1 MTHSALDVIQQIVKS
16 EDRALAYEFFL
27 FFSRFE
33 YALKRAG
40 FVQAN
45 REGKVYAADWKCFTH
60 KMGDLLS
67 TCTDDSFRD
76 AVAYIRSHPPKIQV
90 LLGKRL
96 AWDKDDFANP
106 FDVDRLLELVR
117 RIRNNLFH
125 GGKFPEGPEDDVSRD
140 RKLLRSGITILRA
153 CLESSPTLMTPFL
166 QGL

>member
-1 MTHSALDVIQQIVKS
+1 MTHSLLKAIEQIVKS
-16 EDRALAYEFFL
+16 EDRALAYQFFV

-33 YALKRAG
+33 YTLKRAR
-40 FVQAN
+40 FVQTNSKGEA
-45 REGKVYAADWKCFTH
+45 RVDWKGFAH
-60 KMGDLLS
+60 KMAPLL
-67 TCTDDSFRD
+67 CKHTDNSFKTG
-76 AVAYIRSHPPKIQV
+76 VTYIETHPPKKQV
-90 LLGKRL
+90 LSGQGFRRVE
-96 AWDKDDFANP
+96 DNFSGDF
-106 FDVDRLLELVR
+106 DLDRVLVLVR